1 MSSYFLPALAAGLA
15 GWAAGLRAAGAD
27 LAAGRTGAA
36 LFAGQAADL
45 DAPRAGAGLDA
56 SRAGAGFFAAPR
68 AEAGFEGFGGSQTG
82 SRFRSA

>member
-1 MSSYFLPALAAGLA
+1 MSSHFLPALAAGLA

-27 LAAGRTGAA
+27 LAAGRAGAG
-36 LFAGQAADL
+36 LFAGQAAGL
-45 DAPRAGAGLDA
+45 DAPRAAGLDA

-82 SRFRSA
+82 SRFRAA